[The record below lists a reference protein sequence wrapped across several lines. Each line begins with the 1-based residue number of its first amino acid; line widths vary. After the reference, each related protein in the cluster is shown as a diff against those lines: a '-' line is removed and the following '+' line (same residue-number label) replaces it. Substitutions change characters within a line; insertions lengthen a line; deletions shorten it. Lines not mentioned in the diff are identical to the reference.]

1 MIGGKYM
8 KISLASLMV
17 IIMAGYLFMA
27 TPATAI
33 GFSPINMIQQA
44 GNVITVSVSDFIS
57 FLLNL
62 QLLIN
67 KPVNAVTPPAVSVN
81 QAPVPDLPRP
91 AVSTNT
97 PVPNFAVAETI
108 LDNNNSEI
116 LFYTNQER
124 EDESLSPLSANH
136 ILDIV
141 ALGRVDDLFT
151 NQYFEHES
159 PDGKSVSDLAVV
171 EGYEYLFIG
180 ENLALGNYEDNKAIV
195 KAWMES
201 PGHRANILNEKYTE
215 LGVAIKQGTY
225 NDSINTIAV
234 QVFGRPLANCNAPNP
249 GIKNLIDTLS
259 AAIKKMQADAKIMS
273 DNLTT
278 MANSSGFD
286 VAIYRQKVAEY
297 NLLAKKVNDSVI
309 VLKSLVDVY
318 NAQVAGYNVCIAN

>member
-1 MIGGKYM
+1 M
-8 KISLASLMV
+8 KISLVCLMV

-44 GNVITVSVSDFIS
+44 GNAITVSVSDFIS

-62 QLLIN
+62 QLLVN
-67 KPVNAVTPPAVSVN
+67 KPANVVTPPTVSVSVN

-91 AVSTNT
+91 IIFTNT
-97 PVPNFAVAETI
+97 SASDFSVTEPVW
-108 LDNNNSEI
+108 DNNYSEI

-124 EDESLSPLSANH
+124 AAKSLPPLSANH

-159 PDGKSVSDLAVV
+159 PDGKSVSELAKID
-171 EGYEYLFIG
+171 GYSYLLIG
-180 ENLALGNYEDNKAIV
+180 ENLALGNYDNDQAIV
-195 KAWMES
+195 TAWMNS
-201 PGHRANILNEKYTE
+201 AGHRANILNGKYTE
-215 LGVAIKQGTY
+215 LGVAVRQGIYKGEET
-225 NDSINTIAV
+225 TIAV
-234 QVFGRPLANCNAPNP
+234 QVFGRPLANCAGPNT
-249 GIKNLIDTLS
+249 GTKNLIDSSST
-259 AAIKKMQADAKIMS
+259 AIKQMQADAKILS
-273 DNLTT
+273 DNLAIITST
-278 MANSSGFD
+278 SGFD

-297 NLLAKKVNDSVI
+297 NLLARRVNDAVAA
-309 VLKSLVDVY
+309 LKSLIDIY